1 MQYGGQA
8 PTKLFL
14 GGLTNSTT
22 KEMLREHFS
31 RYGEI
36 TDCVVM
42 FKNDRPRGFGFVT
55 FLYPDSAE
63 QVLLQRE
70 QQIIDGR
77 LIDVKSAVPKA
88 APQPY
93 SEPTKLFVGGL
104 TQRVDGLMLRN
115 YFATYGSIV
124 DAVVMMDKAT
134 QRSRGFGFVRFST
147 GSEVDAV
154 MRDVDHHT
162 IDGKWIE
169 VKRAVPQDSA
179 GESEG
184 GKGGSW
190 HDRGGAGQMSMP
202 DWDYDSSGYGM
213 DPQAWQEAMMAA
225 FYGMAPGGYD
235 ESADMAGY
243 FSSGGYGDPQAI
255 PPGMG
260 DHGSSDYEDPYSRYY
275 AEMMEHLKMP
285 GDPMAAAWGYAGGG
299 RGSKGRG
306 KQRKGFS

>member
-1 MQYGGQA
+1 MMQYGGQA

-55 FLYPDSAE
+55 FLYPDSAD
-63 QVLLQRE
+63 QVLSQRE

-169 VKRAVPQDSA
+169 VKRAVPQDSVDE
-179 GESEG
+179 GEG
-184 GKGGSW
+184 GKGGLW
-190 HDRGGAGQMSMP
+190 HERGGAGPMGMP
-202 DWDYDSSGYGM
+202 DWDYDPSGYGM

-225 FYGMAPGGYD
+225 FYGMPPGGYE
-235 ESADMAGY
+235 ESGDMAGY
-243 FSSGGYGDPQAI
+243 YGSGGYGDPQAM
-255 PPGMG
+255 PPGIG
-260 DHGSSDYEDPYSRYY
+260 DHGSGDYEDHYARYY
-275 AEMMEHLKMP
+275 AEMMEQFKMT
-285 GDPMAAAWGYAGGG
+285 GDPTAAWGYGGGG

-306 KQRKGFS
+306 KQRKGF